1 MGTQCLA
8 WVGQEEMNFVAN
20 LHEEPDPVSQAWPLE
35 VFLK

>member
-8 WVGQEEMNFVAN
+8 WAGQKEMNFVAN
-20 LHEEPDPVSQAWPLE
+20 LREEPDLVSQVWPLE